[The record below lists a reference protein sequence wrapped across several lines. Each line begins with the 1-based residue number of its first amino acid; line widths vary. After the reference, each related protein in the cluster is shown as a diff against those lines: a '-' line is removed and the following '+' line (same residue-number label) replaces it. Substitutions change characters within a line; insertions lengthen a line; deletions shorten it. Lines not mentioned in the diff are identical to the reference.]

1 MAGQCIFSYGF
12 LYEGWVWVWIWRYPK
27 SLKLTKI
34 MPRVPLHRWYR
45 NKKVILSFVIFRT
58 CISQPRRIRPLAVG
72 FKVVIPLEKKGKR
85 SLNRVRGVTNDYAVL
100 KMTPRRQRW
109 LRVLIQYIRW
119 YARIPLYR
127 WIISLKLWSTVFAI
141 TSFCHRFWLCAI
153 D

>member
-1 MAGQCIFSYGF
+1 MYFF
-12 LYEGWVWVWIWRYPK
+12 LWILVWWMSMSVN
-27 SLKLTKI
+27 LKI
-34 MPRVPLHRWYR
+34 SEIIEV
-45 NKKVILSFVIFRT
+45 NKNNAADSVTPVVSKQKVILSFVIFRA

-72 FKVVIPLEKKGKR
+72 FKVVIPLEKNGKR
-85 SLNRVRGVTNDYAVL
+85 SLNRIRGVTNDYAVL

-127 WIISLKLWSTVFAI
+127 WIISLKLWSTVFPDFFAI